1 MRITIKY
8 DDSSELVLENVQ
20 SIRMISY
27 HTISLNTYGNGPTVH
42 RNVFSIKCEIY
53 GILN

>member
-1 MRITIKY
+1 MRITIRY
-8 DDSSELVLENVQ
+8 DDSSELILESVQ
-20 SIRMISY
+20 AIRMISY
-27 HTISLNTYGNGPTVH
+27 HTVVLNTYGNSDTIH